1 MSEGPLLRPEE
12 VAGVLSGMGA
22 NAPEPAAA
30 GAGPGPTPYSL
41 REPVA
46 IPPGAEGEA
55 KKRMASICAALQE
68 ALRHELGE
76 DVTLEVDGFQQ
87 QAAAAAL
94 SAIPAPA
101 WVPSFACETG
111 GGLALVL
118 APGTA
123 LALVERAL
131 GGAGGLTDAAREPT
145 PLELRVLGKL
155 GASAAGPLGR
165 MFRGALA
172 PGELGVGRVPR
183 AVAAAGE
190 TVGVGLIRV
199 RLGKAERSALVLVA
213 AGLLAPPTAEARA
226 AAIGAGPLAP
236 ALGRVRAETRP
247 VLRAGRVSFGELV
260 ELKQGTVLLL
270 DAAEDSRLD
279 LRVAGQALFR
289 GRVARGKDGSEFRVE
304 WRRGRHAP
312 SARRNRQ

>member
-22 NAPEPAAA
+22 TAPEPLAA
-30 GAGPGPTPYSL
+30 GAGQGPIPYSL

-55 KKRMASICAALQE
+55 KKRMASICATLQE
-68 ALRHELGE
+68 VLRRELGE
-76 DVTLEVDGFQQ
+76 DLTIEVDGFQQ

-94 SAIPAPA
+94 SAIAAPA

-111 GGLALVL
+111 GGVALVL

-131 GGAGGLTDAAREPT
+131 GGAGALTDAAREPT

-165 MFRGALA
+165 MFRGAMA
-172 PGELGVGRVPR
+172 PGEIGVGRVPQ

-199 RLGKAERSALVLVA
+199 HLGKAERSALMLVA
-213 AGLLAPPTAEARA
+213 AGLLAPPKAEAV
-226 AAIGAGPLAP
+226 AAIGAGPLAR
-236 ALGRVRAETRP
+236 ALGRVRTETRP
-247 VLRAGRVSFGELV
+247 VLKAGRVSFGELV
-260 ELKQGTVLLL
+260 ELKQGTVLVL
-270 DAAEDSRLD
+270 DVAENSRLD

-289 GRVARGKDGSEFRVE
+289 GRIARGKDGSEFRVE
-304 WRRGRHAP
+304 WRRGRRAA
-312 SARRNRQ
+312 SAGRDRQ